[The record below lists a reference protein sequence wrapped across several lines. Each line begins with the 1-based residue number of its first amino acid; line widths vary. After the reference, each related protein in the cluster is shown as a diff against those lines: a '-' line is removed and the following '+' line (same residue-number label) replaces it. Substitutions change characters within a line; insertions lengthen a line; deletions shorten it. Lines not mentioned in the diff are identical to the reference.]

1 MKGNWS
7 IRPYRNGDQDRIR
20 ALFELVFDKQLS
32 AARWQWHYRDNHTGL
47 IAITLAEDENG
58 EIVGQCALR
67 PLRMKIG
74 ERIGLGT
81 LQLDSM
87 IHPDFQRQGMFTK
100 LTTRAYDQV
109 SEQGV
114 HLVYS
119 FPNRNSQYVYTH
131 KLGRVTLCDRIPLF
145 AKILN
150 VRNILDRRIGN
161 RLLLS
166 LAAPV
171 GQAATG
177 LFYALRG
184 GTPSADCRLERVS
197 RFDEGVDRLW
207 EKASAPYSI
216 LVVRDRE
223 YLNWRYVENPTEEY
237 VLLTAKRS
245 EETVGYVVLKC
256 ESRFGLQI
264 GFIVDMLTIPDEPTI
279 GSCLISEAVTHF
291 RKQRMDL
298 ACCLM
303 LEHVPYAQSLRD
315 SGFLI
320 VPEKLFPQS
329 LNLSVRRLSDEYSDS
344 FITDPGNWFITWGDH
359 DMV

>member
-1 MKGNWS
+1 MKRKWS
-7 IRPYRNGDQDRIR
+7 IRPYKNGDEAQII
-20 ALFELVFDKQLS
+20 ALFELVFGKQLT

-47 IAITLAEDENG
+47 IAVTLAEDENG

-100 LTTRAYDQV
+100 LTTHAYKKV
-109 SEQGV
+109 AGQGV
-114 HLVYS
+114 ELVYS

-150 VRNILDRRIGN
+150 VRNVLDKRIGN

-166 LAAPV
+166 LVAPV

-177 LFYALRG
+177 LFYAFRG
-184 GTPSADCRLERVS
+184 GTSPANCRLERVS
-197 RFDEGVDRLW
+197 RFDGSVDRLW
-207 EKASAPYSI
+207 ERASVPHGV

-245 EETVGYVVLKC
+245 DEIVGYIVLKC
-256 ESRFGLQI
+256 EKRFDLQM
-264 GFIVDMLTIPDEPTI
+264 GFIVDMLTIPDEPAI
-279 GSCLISEAVTHF
+279 AGCLISEAVSHF

-298 ACCLM
+298 VCCLM
-303 LEHVPYAQSLRD
+303 LEHAPYARSLRD

-320 VPEKLFPQS
+320 VPEKLFPQP
-329 LNLSVRRLSDEYSDS
+329 LHLSVRGLSDEYSDQ
-344 FITDPGNWFITWGDH
+344 FITDSRNWFITWGDH